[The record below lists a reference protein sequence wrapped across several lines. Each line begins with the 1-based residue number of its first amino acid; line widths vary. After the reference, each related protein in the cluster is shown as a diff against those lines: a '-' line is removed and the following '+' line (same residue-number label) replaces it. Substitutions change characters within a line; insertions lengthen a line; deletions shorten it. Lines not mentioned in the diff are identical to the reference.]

1 MVLTKRS
8 RCSGLAKISADSA
21 LAWPDLSSGQSS
33 DFSERA
39 HGFDSHT
46 AHISVFPGGGLDY
59 GANLRARTVAWFS
72 GGHRAGGCAV
82 IHSPHISLAGKAL
95 HQCFSWHPCLV
106 QLFIIYF
113 GGPQIGIELEPFA
126 AGVIGLGLNIAAYMA
141 ESIRGAISN
150 VDPGQEEAARSIG
163 FGRSQTLWFIT
174 LPQAAKL
181 MIRPLGVNA
190 VALIKGS
197 ALVSTISVVEL
208 SYTAQRF
215 ISSTY
220 KPFEIFMVSALLYIV
235 MVYSVRFIVDY
246 LDNRFAAR

>member
-1 MVLTKRS
+1 MDLTLIQRILPFFLEAAWITLQISVLALLLGLLVSIVLVAGRLS
-8 RCSGLAKISADSA
+8 SVFIFRGLAR
-21 LAWPDLSSGQSS
+21 LY
-33 DFSERA
+33 
-39 HGFDSHT
+39 
-46 AHISVFPGGGLDY
+46 ISVFRG
-59 GANLRARTVAWFS
+59 T
-72 GGHRAGGCAV
+72 
-82 IHSPHISLAGKAL
+82 
-95 HQCFSWHPCLV
+95 PCLV
-106 QLFIIYF
+106 QLFILYF
-113 GGPQIGIELEPFA
+113 GGPQIGLELEPFA

-163 FGRSQTLWFIT
+163 FGRRQTLWFIT

-220 KPFEIFMVSALLYIV
+220 KPFEIFAVSALLYMV
-235 MVYSVRFIVDY
+235 MVYSVRFLIDY

>member
-1 MVLTKRS
+1 MDLTLIQRT
-8 RCSGLAKISADSA
+8 LPFFLEA
-21 LAWPDLSSGQSS
+21 AWTTVQ
-33 DFSERA
+33 
-39 HGFDSHT
+39 
-46 AHISVFPGGGLDY
+46 ISVLALLLGFLIAIVLVAMRLY
-59 GANLRARTVAWFS
+59 GVFIARCLARVY
-72 GGHRAGGCAV
+72 
-82 IHSPHISLAGKAL
+82 ISIFRGT
-95 HQCFSWHPCLV
+95 PCLV

-113 GGPQIGIELEPFA
+113 GGPQIGLELEPFS

-141 ESIRGAISN
+141 ESIRGAIVN
-150 VDPGQEEAARSIG
+150 VDPGQVEAARSIG
-163 FGRSQTLWFIT
+163 FGKGQTLWLVT
-174 LPQAAKL
+174 LPQTAKL

-220 KPFEIFMVSALLYIV
+220 KPFEIFAVSAVLYIA
-235 MVYSVRFIVDY
+235 MVYTVRLIVDY